1 MDEGEDEITT
11 CQSYFMEK
19 TIFQQT
25 HYYLYEG
32 KVIGRGTKQVKEI
45 LNGLNYKFPD
55 KEDDCFY
62 FVKTK
67 IKLFD
72 DLRLDN
78 SLKRKI
84 YLIDFPGYGTN
95 NKFME
100 KEICKKI
107 ISISSFFI
115 FVFKNSIIKE
125 KNTKSALKQIFNLA
139 KEQKSKL
146 ISGFINSCL
155 FILNNDKSQDTSVND
170 LELAKKDIIAILDKE
185 NKIINEYNINV
196 SFFNAKYFCDYCNE
210 YDYFWNIQKT
220 FKNEHQNYLDNK
232 KNIFK
237 WPELIGKKNYKSF
250 LDFLYNQLI
259 NKLKD
264 KFGAKPSTI
273 KTYKINKNVEIEL
286 DKILTYFSKNKYI
299 AMEDIFKDGNKF
311 VKIFSYAQDKVK
323 EMNTLNES
331 NIGNL
336 QKLLKVCFNNSY
348 NNIREDL
355 IKIIGKILK
364 TLDEFFKNDIF
375 SNNLKI
381 KEIQEFQKKTIKIK
395 TDLSEIFKISEEKF
409 NNAFQKNKNKI
420 EDFCEDKRDNIKQN
434 LKNNNLYKILEE
446 INKEIEDRNKILFD
460 EIKNIINDLNISINN
475 IVSMGNNDFEIFS
488 EGKIKIKFNCNFD
501 EYLLIEIG
509 DKNNENLFGQLFKE
523 IKNSYNLSKIYES
536 KGLIKTIQSFVSD
549 YCYLKNIIEIVFKEY
564 NQNLNYIL
572 SLLISNLMKYIQK
585 ILNIINK
592 ANELVSITFTKEQEI
607 VWKEIGE
614 FYQSIKPQ
622 ITQTK
627 KQLEENKF

>member
-1 MDEGEDEITT
+1 
-11 CQSYFMEK
+11 
-19 TIFQQT
+19 
-25 HYYLYEG
+25 
-32 KVIGRGTKQVKEI
+32 
-45 LNGLNYKFPD
+45 
-55 KEDDCFY
+55 
-62 FVKTK
+62 
-67 IKLFD
+67 
-72 DLRLDN
+72 
-78 SLKRKI
+78 
-84 YLIDFPGYGTN
+84 
-95 NKFME
+95 
-100 KEICKKI
+100 
-107 ISISSFFI
+107 
-115 FVFKNSIIKE
+115 
-125 KNTKSALKQIFNLA
+125 
-139 KEQKSKL
+139 
-146 ISGFINSCL
+146 
-155 FILNNDKSQDTSVND
+155 
-170 LELAKKDIIAILDKE
+170 
-185 NKIINEYNINV
+185 
-196 SFFNAKYFCDYCNE
+196 
-210 YDYFWNIQKT
+210 
-220 FKNEHQNYLDNK
+220 
-232 KNIFK
+232 
-237 WPELIGKKNYKSF
+237 
-250 LDFLYNQLI
+250 
-259 NKLKD
+259 
-264 KFGAKPSTI
+264 
-273 KTYKINKNVEIEL
+273 
-286 DKILTYFSKNKYI
+286 
-299 AMEDIFKDGNKF
+299 
-311 VKIFSYAQDKVK
+311 
-323 EMNTLNES
+323 MNTLNES

-375 SNNLKI
+375 NNNLKI

-460 EIKNIINDLNISINN
+460 EIKNIINDLNISKNN